1 MEYQVILLNY
11 GLTDIEGN
19 VFTKLE
25 YCFATPDN
33 FVQSKKIIGV
43 TPQQIFIKG
52 DHAKFLNI
60 KDILKVFLFKGELV
74 SDFKKPLN
82 KKFKLTELT
91 NLTDKK
97 DAISIS

>member
-1 MEYQVILLNY
+1 MEYQIILLNY

-25 YCFATPDN
+25 YCFATADN
-33 FVQSKKIIGV
+33 FVESKKLIGV
-43 TPQQIFIKG
+43 IPQQIFIKG
-52 DHAKFLNI
+52 DYAKFLNI

-82 KKFKLTELT
+82 KKFKLTEFT

-97 DAISIS
+97 DAICIS

>member
-25 YCFATPDN
+25 YCFATKDN
-33 FVQSKKIIGV
+33 FVESKRLIGV
-43 TPQQIFIKG
+43 TPQQIFVKG
-52 DHAKFLNI
+52 DIAKYLEKN
-60 KDILKVFLFKGELV
+60 DILKVFSFKGDLV

-97 DAISIS
+97 NAISIS